1 MEEMRETARRGAA
14 QRYPAVARKL
24 FGWFR
29 EHPENLPV
37 SASDLVRETGFI
49 TREAVV
55 RQVLEDA
62 SWAEEIGDGFFVRH
76 GGAEAFGIWPE
87 TGSAADRESETR
99 SMPGDDP
106 ASEEKREPPRSLPE
120 EDPAFTERLKEL
132 LRRESARNR
141 LGVSLTYLKH
151 LCGNPNDARLRRI
164 LKTAP
169 WSAEQYGLYR
179 FREAGEDL
187 PVKPEVQPDR
197 EEKAIPPGQ
206 PEPHIPD
213 PAACEQLALDLGD
226 LMPPPA
232 APSDTETPAEPKPEP
247 IIKAEAAPET
257 APGWEQ
263 LALAVPAAGRTE
275 ARIGT
280 VLSVSGKWGKAG
292 KAGKSAALRIDLG
305 PELGLRRVKE
315 ALLPAPEGPIPL
327 SNALPRSPESYV
339 GKQVVCAVRFSGSE
353 AAPEI
358 LLLAVDADPCAVP
371 LSPTDPVRNGERA
384 WEVVS

>member
-29 EHPENLPV
+29 EHPGNLPV

-55 RQVLEDA
+55 RQVLDDV

-76 GGAEAFGIWPE
+76 GGAEAFGIGPE
-87 TGSAADRESETR
+87 TGSSADRESETR
-99 SMPGDDP
+99 SVSGDDLVP
-106 ASEEKREPPRSLPE
+106 EEKREPPRPLPE
-120 EDPAFTERLKEL
+120 EDPALTERLKEI

-151 LCGNPNDARLRRI
+151 LSGNPEDARLRRI

-179 FREAGEDL
+179 FREAGSEAAG
-187 PVKPEVQPDR
+187 KPEVPPDR
-197 EEKAIPPGQ
+197 EEKAVPPMQ
-206 PEPHIPD
+206 PE

-232 APSDTETPAEPKPEP
+232 VPSDAENPESPAGLKSDTMPK
-247 IIKAEAAPET
+247 AAAGPET

-305 PELGLRRVKE
+305 PELGLRRVNE

-339 GKQVVCAVRFSGSE
+339 GKQVVCAVRFGGSE
-353 AAPEI
+353 AAPEV

-384 WEVVS
+384 WEVVG